1 MNPTDLMLRLKSL
14 VFHGRAMRELDE
26 ELSAHLEMQTLR
38 EMRNGLSRADA
49 EHAAR
54 RMFGNATLVS
64 EACREQR
71 GIRWLE
77 DFLQDVTYGARQL
90 WKEKGFTAIAVLT
103 LALGIGAN
111 CAIFSTVEGVLLR
124 PFPYLEQD
132 RLVTLFCAVPY
143 KGLPQ
148 IGFAIPDLRDLT
160 SRNHSFSSIAGYF
173 WGDANLADGSPEH
186 VQQVYADAKL
196 FPLLGV
202 RPAMGRTFTS
212 DENRYGSHRVV
223 VLSHALWMSRFGGRP
238 RVLHETMHIN
248 GEPFTI
254 IGVMASNFR
263 FPNEDVDLW
272 LPLSFA
278 PGDDMATRDNHY
290 ASAIGRLKPQVS
302 LEQAR
307 ADSQQVGR
315 ALEREVSENAGIGM
329 DASDYLTSVV
339 GDLRRPLLLLF
350 AAAAVVLLIACLNVA
365 NLLFARASGRRRE
378 LAVRAAL
385 GAGRWRLIRQLLSES
400 LLLGVTG
407 GVLGIALSFG
417 LIRMI
422 RLFGP
427 SGIPRLQTVGVDA
440 NVLLYTLGVTV
451 ASVLLFGLLPALN
464 LTRAHEGEALRD
476 GGRSQSAGA
485 GSKRFRNALV
495 ITEIALSLVLVVGA
509 GLLIRTYE
517 SLTHV
522 DPGFQTNHVLTFGI
536 SLPNAAYN
544 GPAKVAQFYDELIRR
559 LELIPGV
566 EAAGASSGL
575 PIANQGGWGK
585 FFTIEEHPASRLA
598 DVPVIQYRQVTARYL
613 RTMGIPLRQGRFFTD
628 SDIAGQPMVAVINE
642 AARRKYFPHEN
653 PVGKRVFPGQP
664 EYMLA
669 NLPPSPDPRV
679 PRLTIVGV
687 IGDVRHAGLAQPPDA
702 ELYVPHSQGTV
713 KNNGESS
720 PNMFV
725 MMKTSTDPG
734 NFISAAR
741 TKVRSLDPD
750 LPISDI
756 ASMDERLKKSLASQR
771 FQLFLFGAFAFVAL
785 VLAAVG
791 VYGVMSYSVRL
802 RTPELGVRIA
812 LGAQRSTVLKLVVRH
827 GLVLGLAGILVGT
840 ALAFGLTRLMRS
852 LLFGVEAND
861 LVTFLGA
868 VLVLMAAIALA
879 CVVPSLRATRI
890 DPLSVLRAE

>member
-1 MNPTDLMLRLKSL
+1 
-14 VFHGRAMRELDE
+14 
-26 ELSAHLEMQTLR
+26 
-38 EMRNGLSRADA
+38 
-49 EHAAR
+49 
-54 RMFGNATLVS
+54 
-64 EACREQR
+64 
-71 GIRWLE
+71 
-77 DFLQDVTYGARQL
+77 
-90 WKEKGFTAIAVLT
+90 
-103 LALGIGAN
+103 
-111 CAIFSTVEGVLLR
+111 
-124 PFPYLEQD
+124 
-132 RLVTLFCAVPY
+132 
-143 KGLPQ
+143 
-148 IGFAIPDLRDLT
+148 
-160 SRNHSFSSIAGYF
+160 
-173 WGDANLADGSPEH
+173 
-186 VQQVYADAKL
+186 
-196 FPLLGV
+196 
-202 RPAMGRTFTS
+202 
-212 DENRYGSHRVV
+212 
-223 VLSHALWMSRFGGRP
+223 
-238 RVLHETMHIN
+238 
-248 GEPFTI
+248 
-254 IGVMASNFR
+254 
-263 FPNEDVDLW
+263 
-272 LPLSFA
+272 
-278 PGDDMATRDNHY
+278 
-290 ASAIGRLKPQVS
+290 
-302 LEQAR
+302 
-307 ADSQQVGR
+307 
-315 ALEREVSENAGIGM
+315 
-329 DASDYLTSVV
+329 
-339 GDLRRPLLLLF
+339 
-350 AAAAVVLLIACLNVA
+350 
-365 NLLFARASGRRRE
+365 
-378 LAVRAAL
+378 
-385 GAGRWRLIRQLLSES
+385 
-400 LLLGVTG
+400 
-407 GVLGIALSFG
+407 
-417 LIRMI
+417 
-422 RLFGP
+422 
-427 SGIPRLQTVGVDA
+427 
-440 NVLLYTLGVTV
+440 
-451 ASVLLFGLLPALN
+451 
-464 LTRAHEGEALRD
+464 
-476 GGRSQSAGA
+476 
-485 GSKRFRNALV
+485 
-495 ITEIALSLVLVVGA
+495 
-509 GLLIRTYE
+509 
-517 SLTHV
+517 V

>member
-1 MNPTDLMLRLKSL
+1 
-14 VFHGRAMRELDE
+14 
-26 ELSAHLEMQTLR
+26 
-38 EMRNGLSRADA
+38 
-49 EHAAR
+49 
-54 RMFGNATLVS
+54 
-64 EACREQR
+64 
-71 GIRWLE
+71 
-77 DFLQDVTYGARQL
+77 
-90 WKEKGFTAIAVLT
+90 
-103 LALGIGAN
+103 
-111 CAIFSTVEGVLLR
+111 
-124 PFPYLEQD
+124 
-132 RLVTLFCAVPY
+132 
-143 KGLPQ
+143 
-148 IGFAIPDLRDLT
+148 
-160 SRNHSFSSIAGYF
+160 
-173 WGDANLADGSPEH
+173 
-186 VQQVYADAKL
+186 
-196 FPLLGV
+196 
-202 RPAMGRTFTS
+202 
-212 DENRYGSHRVV
+212 
-223 VLSHALWMSRFGGRP
+223 
-238 RVLHETMHIN
+238 
-248 GEPFTI
+248 
-254 IGVMASNFR
+254 MASNFR

>member
-1 MNPTDLMLRLKSL
+1 
-14 VFHGRAMRELDE
+14 
-26 ELSAHLEMQTLR
+26 
-38 EMRNGLSRADA
+38 
-49 EHAAR
+49 
-54 RMFGNATLVS
+54 
-64 EACREQR
+64 
-71 GIRWLE
+71 
-77 DFLQDVTYGARQL
+77 
-90 WKEKGFTAIAVLT
+90 
-103 LALGIGAN
+103 
-111 CAIFSTVEGVLLR
+111 
-124 PFPYLEQD
+124 
-132 RLVTLFCAVPY
+132 
-143 KGLPQ
+143 
-148 IGFAIPDLRDLT
+148 
-160 SRNHSFSSIAGYF
+160 
-173 WGDANLADGSPEH
+173 
-186 VQQVYADAKL
+186 
-196 FPLLGV
+196 
-202 RPAMGRTFTS
+202 
-212 DENRYGSHRVV
+212 
-223 VLSHALWMSRFGGRP
+223 
-238 RVLHETMHIN
+238 MHIN